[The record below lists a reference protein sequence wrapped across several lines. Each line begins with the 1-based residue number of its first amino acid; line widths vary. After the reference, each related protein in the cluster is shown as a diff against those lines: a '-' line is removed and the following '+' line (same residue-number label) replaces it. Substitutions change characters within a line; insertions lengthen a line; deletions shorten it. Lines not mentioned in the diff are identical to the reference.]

1 MNRTVRVLVADDNE
15 DHRFLIERALRNIND
30 GVELEVDSVADGEEA
45 MAYLERRGDYAAR
58 PRPHVMLLDLRM
70 PRMGGLDVLARVKGD
85 PELQAIPV
93 CVLTS
98 SDRRDDI
105 DEAYRR
111 GTNSYVVKSN
121 DMHDIREGLASVSSY
136 WGRVAALPEPPA

>member
-15 DHRFLIERALRNIND
+15 DHRFLIERALRSID
-30 GVELEVDSVADGEEA
+30 DVDLEVSSVADGEEA
-45 MAYLERRGDYAAR
+45 MEYLERRGRYEGT

-70 PRMGGLDVLARVKGD
+70 PRMGGLDVLSRVKGD
-85 PELQAIPV
+85 PDLHKIPV

-105 DEAYRR
+105 DEAYAR
-111 GTNSYVVKSN
+111 GTNSYVVKTDS
-121 DMHDIREGLASVSSY
+121 MHDIRNGLSYVSRY
-136 WGRVAALPEPPA
+136 WGVVAALPEPPE

>member
-15 DHRFLIERALRNIND
+15 DHRFLIERALRNVND

-45 MAYLERRGDYAAR
+45 IAYLERRGDYASR

-70 PRMGGLDVLARVKGD
+70 PRMGGLDVLTRVKGD

-121 DMHDIREGLASVSSY
+121 DMHDIREGLASVSIY

>member
-15 DHRFLIERALRNIND
+15 DHRFLIERALRNVND
-30 GVELEVDSVADGEEA
+30 GVELEVESVADGEEA
-45 MAYLERRGDYAAR
+45 IAYLERRGDYASR
-58 PRPHVMLLDLRM
+58 LRPHVMLLDLRM
-70 PRMGGLDVLARVKGD
+70 PRLGGLDVLDRVKRD
-85 PELQAIPV
+85 PELHAIPV

-136 WGRVAALPEPPA
+136 WGAVAALPEPPA